1 MRQGEDASGKTNKKK
16 AKTMSGT
23 ENSIKVLMA
32 TMTAAE
38 RARLLRDMAAE
49 STPAQEPDRIIRR
62 GEAARLLGRSTR
74 AVDYLVQAGS
84 LSKVT
89 FPGHQRGAGF
99 RLTDIQ
105 SLIAGGAA

>member
-1 MRQGEDASGKTNKKK
+1 MKTVESVES
-16 AKTMSGT
+16 T
-23 ENSIKVLMA
+23 IRVLLSTLA
-32 TMTAAE
+32 PSA
-38 RARLLRDMAAE
+38 RARIV
-49 STPAQEPDRIIRR
+49 QECATQAPVENRIVRR
-62 GEAARLLGRSTR
+62 VEAAKILGRSTR

-105 SLIAGGAA
+105 SLISGKVSL